1 MKRLFLF
8 IIFVFICF
16 EFKAQYRFD
25 NYKHLIS
32 AEIELI
38 QRILEIR
45 QNFSGSDDL
54 DRLVEPIV
62 RRITQIR
69 SEKREVEKNLFLF

>member
-1 MKRLFLF
+1 MDSKTNLQKSTL
-8 IIFVFICF
+8 
-16 EFKAQYRFD
+16 EQFD

-32 AEIELI
+32 TEIELI

-54 DRLVEPIV
+54 DRLVEPIM
-62 RRITQIR
+62 RRIIQIR
-69 SEKREVEKNLFLF
+69 SEKIVLEKNLCLF

>member
-1 MKRLFLF
+1 MMD
-8 IIFVFICF
+8 F
-16 EFKAQYRFD
+16 ENNLQKHTLEQFD
-25 NYKHLIS
+25 NYKNLIS

-54 DRLVEPIV
+54 DRLVEPIM
-62 RRITQIR
+62 RRIIQIR
-69 SEKREVEKNLFLF
+69 SEKRVLEKNLCLF

>member
-1 MKRLFLF
+1 MDSKIDLQKSTL
-8 IIFVFICF
+8 
-16 EFKAQYRFD
+16 EQFD

-54 DRLVEPIV
+54 DILVEPIM
-62 RRITQIR
+62 RRISQIR
-69 SEKREVEKNLFLF
+69 SEKGLLEKNLFLF

>member
-1 MKRLFLF
+1 MDSKTDLQKSTLEQFN
-8 IIFVFICF
+8 
-16 EFKAQYRFD
+16 

-54 DRLVEPIV
+54 DRLVEPIM

>member
-1 MKRLFLF
+1 MDSKTNLQKSTL
-8 IIFVFICF
+8 
-16 EFKAQYRFD
+16 EQFD

-54 DRLVEPIV
+54 DRLVEPIM
-62 RRITQIR
+62 RRIIQIR
-69 SEKREVEKNLFLF
+69 SEKRVLEKNLCLF

>member
-1 MKRLFLF
+1 MDSKTELQKSTL
-8 IIFVFICF
+8 
-16 EFKAQYRFD
+16 EQFD
-25 NYKHLIS
+25 NYKHFIN

-54 DRLVEPIV
+54 ERLVEPIV

-69 SEKREVEKNLFLF
+69 SEKRLIEKNLFLF

>member
-1 MKRLFLF
+1 MDSKTDLHKSTL
-8 IIFVFICF
+8 
-16 EFKAQYRFD
+16 EQFD
-25 NYKHLIS
+25 DYKHLIS

-54 DRLVEPIV
+54 DRLVEPIM

>member
-1 MKRLFLF
+1 MNSENNLQKSTL
-8 IIFVFICF
+8 
-16 EFKAQYRFD
+16 EQFD
-25 NYKHLIS
+25 NYKTLIS
-32 AEIELI
+32 AEIELL

-54 DRLVEPIV
+54 ERLVEPII

-69 SEKREVEKNLFLF
+69 SEKRLIEKNLFLF

>member
-1 MKRLFLF
+1 MDSKTDLQKSTL
-8 IIFVFICF
+8 
-16 EFKAQYRFD
+16 EQFD

-45 QNFSGSDDL
+45 QNFSDSDDL

>member
-1 MKRLFLF
+1 MDSKTDLHKSTL
-8 IIFVFICF
+8 
-16 EFKAQYRFD
+16 EQFD
-25 NYKHLIS
+25 DYKNLIS